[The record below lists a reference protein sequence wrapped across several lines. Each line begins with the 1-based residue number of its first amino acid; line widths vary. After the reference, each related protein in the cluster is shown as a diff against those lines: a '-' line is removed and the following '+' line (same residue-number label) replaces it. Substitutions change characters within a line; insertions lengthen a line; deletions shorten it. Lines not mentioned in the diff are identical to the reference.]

1 MFEIENNENM
11 ALLYTYRFSLAM
23 IYKRILII
31 IHMALILYQILKEIE
46 VTKYII
52 RYVQAKC
59 K

>member
-31 IHMALILYQILKEIE
+31 IHMALILY
-46 VTKYII
+46 
-52 RYVQAKC
+52 
-59 K
+59 